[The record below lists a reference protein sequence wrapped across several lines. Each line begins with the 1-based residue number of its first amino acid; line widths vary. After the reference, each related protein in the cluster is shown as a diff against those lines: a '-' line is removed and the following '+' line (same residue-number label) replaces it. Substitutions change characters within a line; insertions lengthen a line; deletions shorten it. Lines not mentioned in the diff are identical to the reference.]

1 MVEIKSIHTSGKT
14 TKYYEEKSLSMAI
27 QEVLLATTPKRL
39 LIKYAHIEYNIYT
52 WAGHLNT
59 I

>member
-1 MVEIKSIHTSGKT
+1 MTN
-14 TKYYEEKSLSMAI
+14 YYEEKSLSMAI

-39 LIKYAHIEYNIYT
+39 PIKYAHIEYNIIYT
-52 WAGHLNT
+52 WAGHLST